1 MKSSIVKVLSL
12 ACVMLCLSNV
22 SQAQLRWGFYING
35 VIPTGQ
41 FASDVK
47 ADYTSLVPLTMSDMG
62 KGATLGFGGGVR
74 ATYHFDVGTGMV
86 APLGRPQLFQLP
98 PLRRCHLS
106 L

>member
-47 ADYTSLVPLTMSDMG
+47 ADYTSLVWLPRLSTS
-62 KGATLGFGGGVR
+62 TSS
-74 ATYHFDVGTGMV
+74 GT
-86 APLGRPQLFQLP
+86 A
-98 PLRRCHLS
+98 S
-106 L
+106 TAS